1 MTFVSKDAVRQCAQG
16 MIRHIRE
23 KFPGKTTDLTEG
35 RVGLEVGH
43 SEAKKALVRFVAMN
57 KVLRVNLKVS
67 ISAATLFGGIVR
79 DSDGQI
85 VRYPDGTPEIA
96 TVRDF
101 PGMPFHDKTF
111 MYIVLIQDQTS
122 VERIQRKIKRLLV
135 LHLYRSRESRLSRA

>member
-1 MTFVSKDAVRQCAQG
+1 MTFVSEDAVRQCAQG

-23 KFPGKTTDLTEG
+23 KFPGKTTDLEAW
-35 RVGLEVGH
+35 VGLEVGH
-43 SEAKKALVRFVAMN
+43 LEAKKALVRFVAMN

-85 VRYPDGTPEIA
+85 VRDSDGIPKIA

-101 PGMPFHDKTF
+101 PGIPSRDKTF

-135 LHLYRSRESRLSRA
+135 LHLYCSREKLLSRA